1 MTNRRFNEAE
11 VAEIFE
17 RASELQHTGSRQIP
31 PSEGMTLSQ
40 LQEIGR
46 EVGISPESLTLAAQ
60 AVERGGQPTSSYF
73 LGLPTGVGM
82 SADLGRVVTDQEWE
96 GIVLDLRETF
106 DARGKLSHEGS
117 FRQWTNGNLQALLE
131 PTPAGHRLRLRTVK
145 GDARGLMTGGLAMLG
160 FAVTTGIVVVA
171 QGAFDDT
178 GMIMALTTLATM
190 GAGMFGVSSLRLPGW
205 ARLRKEQME
214 GVLARAAASGDA
226 KQIPDL
232 TRH

>member
-46 EVGISPESLTLAAQ
+46 EVGISPESLTLA
-60 AVERGGQPTSSYF
+60 G
-73 LGLPTGVGM
+73 
-82 SADLGRVVTDQEWE
+82 
-96 GIVLDLRETF
+96 
-106 DARGKLSHEGS
+106 
-117 FRQWTNGNLQALLE
+117 
-131 PTPAGHRLRLRTVK
+131 LRTVK